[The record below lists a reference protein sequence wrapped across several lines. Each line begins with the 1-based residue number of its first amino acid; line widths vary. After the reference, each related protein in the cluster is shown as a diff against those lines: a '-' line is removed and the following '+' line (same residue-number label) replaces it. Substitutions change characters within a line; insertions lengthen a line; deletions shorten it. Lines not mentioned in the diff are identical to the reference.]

1 MNVGLL
7 VSWPINNSCHDK
19 RYTLQII
26 IIIIIIIIMI
36 IINAS
41 YKLSIT
47 ASDFL
52 LQMFDGYTV
61 Y

>member
-19 RYTLQII
+19 RYTLQ
-26 IIIIIIIIMI
+26 IIIIIIIMI

>member
-26 IIIIIIIIMI
+26 IMIIMI

>member
-26 IIIIIIIIMI
+26 IIII
-36 IINAS
+36 NAS